1 MKYTSARITREWNDI
16 SGAIYSITSLCQYIV
31 VYEHSVQTNTVSVGG
46 KTHIHLCLSHY
57 CDRKTI
63 KNTILKK
70 VKLSGNQDWKFAEWD
85 ADQRAVVYMTKGKL
99 DPVYVQNYDVTGL
112 KTKWVEPS
120 RVVVSNNP
128 LVKYYRSLVD
138 GSNHQGHPLYEMYK
152 LPNEVESRQ
161 AGMLVLSYPRF
172 QFVKSWFYGKM
183 IEKYIL
189 PTPAFFRDRKT
200 FTLGFCREQ
209 NIKMPP
215 AKDAWESE

>member
-16 SGAIYSITSLCQYIV
+16 SGAIYSITQLCQSIV
-31 VYEHSVQTNTVSVGG
+31 VYEHSVQTHTVSVGG
-46 KTHIHLCLSHY
+46 KTHIHFCISHL

-85 ADQRAVVYMTKGKL
+85 GEQKAVVYMTKGKL
-99 DPVYVQNYDVTGL
+99 DPVYVQNYDVSGL

-120 RVVVSNNP
+120 RDVVNNNP

-138 GSNHQGHPLYEMYK
+138 GSNHPGHPLYSMSQH
-152 LPNEVESRQ
+152 PIEVVDARTLLS
-161 AGMLVLSYPRF
+161 VSYPRF
-172 QFVKSWFYGKM
+172 NFVKSYFFGKLM
-183 IEKYIL
+183 EKHIL
-189 PTPAFFRDRKT
+189 MTPAFFRDRKT
-200 FTLGFCREQ
+200 FTLTFCMEQ
-209 NIKMPP
+209 GIKMPP